1 MRILNILYQ
10 RLLPSAADIRHY
22 QAGIEYRD
30 NRSCCRRCQTL
41 TGHGRKPRRKWLC
54 CEKRFLQSKTLETF
68 HFLRNINDEVEQM
81 ESLERRLLLG
91 RITKALQT
99 ASVDP
104 LQPMESGN
112 TKMLAVVS
120 SFIRQCQ
127 VVLSPRALVRV
138 FDDIVNYL
146 EGLKEEA
153 AYQESTAAL
162 PNIEDYLRVRLG
174 TIGLRPFFT
183 ILRHTLTISTSN
195 IKDSSSFWTSPLH
208 SKLLDCIQPAIGL
221 QNDIVGLSKDI
232 KKSVRMNLVMVLLE
246 QQHKTTSN
254 LEAVSMARTTAV
266 SIHNTK
272 MQEVMRVWADIKAAN
287 ARASVPVEAYKS
299 SGDVV
304 ECGAEYSC
312 GGTQVQGEG
321 DTDATVDGP
330 AFDQPGD
337 EVI

>member
-1 MRILNILYQ
+1 
-10 RLLPSAADIRHY
+10 
-22 QAGIEYRD
+22 
-30 NRSCCRRCQTL
+30 
-41 TGHGRKPRRKWLC
+41 
-54 CEKRFLQSKTLETF
+54 
-68 HFLRNINDEVEQM
+68 M

-183 ILRHTLTISTSN
+183 ILRHTL
-195 IKDSSSFWTSPLH
+195 
-208 SKLLDCIQPAIGL
+208 
-221 QNDIVGLSKDI
+221 
-232 KKSVRMNLVMVLLE
+232 
-246 QQHKTTSN
+246 
-254 LEAVSMARTTAV
+254 V
-266 SIHNTK
+266 SI
-272 MQEVMRVWADIKAAN
+272 
-287 ARASVPVEAYKS
+287 
-299 SGDVV
+299 
-304 ECGAEYSC
+304 
-312 GGTQVQGEG
+312 
-321 DTDATVDGP
+321 
-330 AFDQPGD
+330 
-337 EVI
+337 

>member
-1 MRILNILYQ
+1 MRLSGIPPLAESGEDVSATLAYFPQ
-10 RLLPSAADIRHY
+10 LPTFDTTRLVS
-22 QAGIEYRD
+22 
-30 NRSCCRRCQTL
+30 N
-41 TGHGRKPRRKWLC
+41 TGTTDLA
-54 CEKRFLQSKTLETF
+54 F

-183 ILRHTLTISTSN
+183 ILRHTLTISTSS

-246 QQHKTTSN
+246 QQHKTTSD
-254 LEAVSMARTTAV
+254 LEAVSMALTTAV

-272 MQEVMRVWADIKAAN
+272 MQELGS